1 LNEVECQLHLGASF
15 SFTTHH
21 QLTIVRSTMLLFTAL
36 LCLSGAAATALT
48 SVLAANEKSCY
59 FVDVDGALEKIGWSQ
74 PRRKG

>member
-1 LNEVECQLHLGASF
+1 
-15 SFTTHH
+15 
-21 QLTIVRSTMLLFTAL
+21 MLLFTAL

-74 PRRKG
+74 NPTVG